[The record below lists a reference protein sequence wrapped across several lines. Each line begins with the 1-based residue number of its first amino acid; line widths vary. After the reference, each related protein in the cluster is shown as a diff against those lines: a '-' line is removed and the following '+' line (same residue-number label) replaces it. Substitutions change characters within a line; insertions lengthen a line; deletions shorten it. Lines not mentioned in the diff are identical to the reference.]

1 MKFKLS
7 EKNKEAIKSSLL
19 VGVSFGLFW
28 YGLVSYVWGDYVSAG
43 LVGGVM
49 FVVGLLSGLVT
60 TWYTEE

>member
-28 YGLVSYVWGDYVSAG
+28 YGLVSYVWDDYVSAG

>member
-28 YGLVSYVWGDYVSAG
+28 YGLVYYVWRDHISAS

-49 FVVGLLSGLVT
+49 FVAGLLSGLAT

>member
-7 EKNKEAIKSSLL
+7 EKNKEAIKSSILAG
-19 VGVSFGLFW
+19 VGFGLFW
-28 YGLVSYVWGDYVSAG
+28 YGLVSYAWIDHISAG

-49 FVVGLLSGLVT
+49 FVVGLLFGLIT

>member
-28 YGLVSYVWGDYVSAG
+28 YELVFYAWSDHASAG

-49 FVVGLLSGLVT
+49 FVVGLLLGLAT

>member
-19 VGVSFGLFW
+19 VGVSFCLFW
-28 YGLVSYVWGDYVSAG
+28 YGLVSYAWSDYISAG

-49 FVVGLLSGLVT
+49 FVVGLLLGLAT

>member
-28 YGLVSYVWGDYVSAG
+28 YGLVSYAWSDHVSAG

-49 FVVGLLSGLVT
+49 FVVGLLFGLAT
-60 TWYTEE
+60 TWYTDE

>member
-28 YGLVSYVWGDYVSAG
+28 YGLVSYAWSDHVSAG
-43 LVGGVM
+43 IVGCVM
-49 FVVGLLSGLVT
+49 FVVGLLLGLAT

>member
-19 VGVSFGLFW
+19 TGVSFGLFW
-28 YGLVSYVWGDYVSAG
+28 YGLVSYAWSDYISAG

-49 FVVGLLSGLVT
+49 FVVGLLFGLIT

>member
-28 YGLVSYVWGDYVSAG
+28 YWLVSYAWSDHISAG
-43 LVGGVM
+43 IVGGVM
-49 FVVGLLSGLVT
+49 FVVGLLLGLAI